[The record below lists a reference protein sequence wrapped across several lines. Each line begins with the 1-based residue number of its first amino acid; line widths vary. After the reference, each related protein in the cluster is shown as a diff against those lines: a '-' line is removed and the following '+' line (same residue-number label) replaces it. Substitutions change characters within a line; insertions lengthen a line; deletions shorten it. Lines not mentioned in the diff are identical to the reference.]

1 MFDFISKGKEMLSM
15 MMMMN
20 LMKIVMK
27 MVKLIMMNSLR
38 SKSGDLDL
46 MNRLTHGVLIEV
58 LY

>member
-1 MFDFISKGKEMLSM
+1 MFDFISKGKEMLS

>member
-1 MFDFISKGKEMLSM
+1 MLDFISKGKEMLS

>member
-38 SKSGDLDL
+38 SKSGDLD
-46 MNRLTHGVLIEV
+46 
-58 LY
+58 